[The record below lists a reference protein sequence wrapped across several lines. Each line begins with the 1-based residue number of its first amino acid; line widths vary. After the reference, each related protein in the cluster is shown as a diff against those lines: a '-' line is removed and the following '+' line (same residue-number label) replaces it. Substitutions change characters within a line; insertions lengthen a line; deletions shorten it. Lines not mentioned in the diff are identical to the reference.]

1 MRFSKEPVLH
11 NGSSRP
17 TNTSFRVL
25 QMQISPFLR
34 SHGALDLSIKG
45 GYDGGRNTM
54 RSTIGVEIHYNTF
67 QWGEKYDATKFE
79 KRLFFCRHSH
89 HSFTQRII
97 IPLSMESLFADEKS
111 CSVVSYYLQF
121 FRTVFILAHKGVLQ
135 IMQWKHIFFLNCCY
149 LSQCLEIYV
158 SVKL

>member
-79 KRLFFCRHSH
+79 KRLFSVATHTIHSLKQGFSS
-89 HSFTQRII
+89 HSPWNHCSPMKSHAASFLII
-97 IPLSMESLFADEKS
+97 CNSFGPYSSLLTKECCKL
-111 CSVVSYYLQF
+111 CSGS
-121 FRTVFILAHKGVLQ
+121 I
-135 IMQWKHIFFLNCCY
+135 
-149 LSQCLEIYV
+149 
-158 SVKL
+158 